1 MRKIPMYASLIMLF
15 ALATGCVGTDYI
27 DDPIIGEKLRII
39 PFIDSLVLGQKQVFE
54 VQYTNKY
61 GQESPAS
68 AITWSSSAPSII
80 RIDATGT
87 AEALAAG
94 AATLYASNGVLVDS
108 IRINRNSSGGDG
120 GGGMNM
126 SDTSFFKQGVF
137 KPAGTHYNAKGNVFV
152 QTINGVSQIRTA
164 SNFGTSAGP
173 SLYLLLTNHKNGSYS
188 VTPGGHVVNAV
199 SAQITANKLSVFSGE
214 ITWDVPANVDLAD
227 YKYVVLY
234 CTLGPVFGTA
244 DLE

>member
-1 MRKIPMYASLIMLF
+1 MYASLLLL
-15 ALATGCVGTDYI
+15 ALATSCVGTDYI

-39 PFIDSLVLGQKQVFE
+39 PNIDSLTLGQKQVFS
-54 VQYTNKY
+54 VQYTNNY
-61 GQESPAS
+61 GQEAPTGP
-68 AITWSSSAPSII
+68 ITWSSSAPAVIQ
-80 RIDATGT
+80 IDATGT

-94 AATLYASNGVLVDS
+94 AATLYASNGPLVDS
-108 IRINRNSSGGDG
+108 IRINRLSSGGDG
-120 GGGMNM
+120 GGTNM

-137 KPAGTHYNAKGNVFV
+137 KPVGTHYNAKGNVFV
-152 QTINGVSQIRTA
+152 HTVNGISQIRTA

-214 ITWDVPANVDLAD
+214 ITWDVPANVDVAA